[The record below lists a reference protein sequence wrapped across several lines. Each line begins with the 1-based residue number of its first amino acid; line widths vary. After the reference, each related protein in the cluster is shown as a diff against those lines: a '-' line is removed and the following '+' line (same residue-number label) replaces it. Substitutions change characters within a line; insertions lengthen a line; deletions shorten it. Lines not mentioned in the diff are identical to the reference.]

1 MKQLF
6 LTAALVS
13 CGLLARAQ
21 TVTSYELLPA
31 HATASDPLKVVLTIS
46 FGGSNRAFGYTVS
59 RAGNA
64 ITVRGCYPA
73 VVITMPRVR
82 RDTVSLGQLPAGTY
96 TVTSPS
102 YISMT
107 AAECATNRYPFSS
120 SQNSAT
126 GTFSV
131 GASLSTRP
139 VSPAFALWPTVLPA
153 STSLLILTAPPA
165 VLQISV
171 YDLLGREKA
180 RFEPAQL
187 PQQNGTLLLPLPT
200 LPPAV
205 YLLRVLD
212 AAGQVSTRRFV
223 RQ

>member
-1 MKQLF
+1 MKHL
-6 LTAALVS
+6 LLAAALVLS
-13 CGLLARAQ
+13 SLLAHAQ

-31 HATASDPLKVVLTIS
+31 NATANDPLKIVLTVS
-46 FGGSNRAFGYTVS
+46 YSGCRRAFGYTVS

-73 VVITMPRVR
+73 VTVAMPCWR

-96 TVTSPS
+96 TVASPS
-102 YISMT
+102 YVSMT
-107 AAECATNRYPFSS
+107 ADQCATSNYPYSS
-120 SQNSAT
+120 SQVGAT

-131 GASLSTRP
+131 GAGLATRP
-139 VSPAFALWPTVLPA
+139 GSPAFSLWPTVLPA
-153 STSLLILTAPPA
+153 STSLLLLAAPPA

-180 RFEPAQL
+180 RFDAARL
-187 PQQNGTLLLPLPT
+187 PQQNGTLMLTLPA

-212 AAGQVSTRRFV
+212 TAGQSSVRRFV